1 MIKQVR
7 ITGMIEVVAVVVMAL
22 DGVVAGAVVGAAA
35 RETTECQPCLDPI
48 YEETP
53 PQPCCPR

>member
-1 MIKQVR
+1 
-7 ITGMIEVVAVVVMAL
+7 MIEVVAVVVMAL